1 MINDNQ
7 VNKPPKARRTRKNIN
22 ESQDNLEAE
31 KDKPPTGQKTRK
43 RVKKQQD
50 FRYTPAILEGLEEDI
65 VDMDEEETETKE
77 DSNRSD
83 KDQSLPDLSQK
94 ENLIKSVPTDKFYL
108 ELEKKFAIQNKQLYE
123 KKEQERLA
131 QLFEVQLKQK
141 EKEELKYQINTPKV
155 ALNTHKFLRAVF
167 LFIHGINIGFQL
179 WQVVTLYTIEL
190 TDFNIKYDVGN
201 DTNVKEFQ
209 LASLFQNLTMPI
221 HCLSYFFLTLCIIDT
236 MDR

>member
-1 MINDNQ
+1 
-7 VNKPPKARRTRKNIN
+7 
-22 ESQDNLEAE
+22 
-31 KDKPPTGQKTRK
+31 
-43 RVKKQQD
+43 
-50 FRYTPAILEGLEEDI
+50 
-65 VDMDEEETETKE
+65 MDEEEADTKE

-108 ELEKKFAIQNKQLYE
+108 ELEKKFAIQNKLLYE

-155 ALNTHKFLRAVF
+155 ALNMHKFLRVIF
-167 LFIHGINIGFQL
+167 LFIHGINVGFQL
-179 WQVVTLYTIEL
+179 WQVVTLYTLEL
-190 TDFNIKYDVGN
+190 TDFKIKFEVGN
-201 DTNVKEFQ
+201 ETNVKEFQ